1 MQSTSCS
8 AWNVVFTG
16 TIVMR
21 WERAL
26 DQEGRVGYSS
36 VTLAVLTLGKFIP
49 LSELVFLQTVK

>member
-1 MQSTSCS
+1 M
-8 AWNVVFTG
+8 VFTG

-26 DQEGRVGYSS
+26 DQEGRVCYSS
-36 VTLAVLTLGKFIP
+36 VMLAVLTLGKFIP